1 MLGKLFRAHKRNR
14 PERPSFRPVLESL
27 ESREVPSAAQASAA
41 FDALPTDVSNLVAS
55 MQARPTDSNAIGA
68 NLSVVTNDILLL
80 EFSARNFVVS
90 DRLQIDNAL
99 ITNGIILFFQGFNNF
114 PNFPSDQFVS
124 VLRLGASAVESGFAD
139 SLLTGFFPQTSNDA
153 VLT

>member
-1 MLGKLFRAHKRNR
+1 MIGKLFRAHKRNR

-41 FDALPTDVSNLVAS
+41 FDSLSTDVGNLVAS
-55 MQARPTDSNAIGA
+55 MQARPTDSNAISA
-68 NLSVVTNDILLL
+68 NLAVVTTDILTLQ
-80 EFSARNFVVS
+80 FSARNFIVS

-99 ITNGIILFFQGFNNF
+99 VTNGIILFFQGFNNF
-114 PNFPSDQFVS
+114 PNFPPNEFVS
-124 VLRLGASAVESGFAD
+124 VLRLGASAVESGVLD
-139 SLLTGFFPQTSNDA
+139 SLLTGFFPQTSDDA

>member
-1 MLGKLFRAHKRNR
+1 MIGKLFRALNRNR

-27 ESREVPSAAQASAA
+27 ENRVVPSAADASAA

-55 MQARPTDSNAIGA
+55 MQARPTDRNAISA
-68 NLSVVTNDILLL
+68 NLAQVNSDIVLL
-80 EFSARNFVVS
+80 EFSARNFVVP

-99 ITNGIILFFQGFNNF
+99 VTNGIILFFQGFNNF
-114 PNFPSDQFVS
+114 PHFPSDEFVS
-124 VLRLGASAVESGFAD
+124 VLRLGASAVQSGAVD
-139 SLLTGFFPQTSNDA
+139 SLITGFFPQTSNDA